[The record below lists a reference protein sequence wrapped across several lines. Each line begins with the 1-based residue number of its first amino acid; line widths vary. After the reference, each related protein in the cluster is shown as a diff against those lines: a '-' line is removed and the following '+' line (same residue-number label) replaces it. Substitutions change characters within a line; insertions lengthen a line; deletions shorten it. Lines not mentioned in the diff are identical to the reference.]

1 MSDYLDL
8 DGAFINSL
16 VGEGTRFDGEITL
29 KGLLRI
35 DGDFR
40 GAVNAADK
48 VLIGSKGRA
57 ECTIQAGTVVVGGIL
72 KGDIRAADKVVILS
86 SGMVIGNIATPR
98 LVVEE
103 GVILNGECSILGQQS
118 KGSGDSRVGT
128 PRPDRLKSSDSSRDD
143 EDIHRYNPA
152 KQDRRTA
159 VGGSS
164 GVWRR

>member
-16 VGEGTRFDGEITL
+16 VGEGTRFDGEISL

-57 ECTIQAGTVVVGGIL
+57 ECSIKAGTVVVGGIL
-72 KGDIRAADKVVILS
+72 KGDIHAEDKVVVLS
-86 SGMVIGNIATPR
+86 SGMVIGNISTPR
-98 LVVEE
+98 LVVEA
-103 GVILNGECSILGQQS
+103 GVILNGECTVLGERMGQVTDHRNGTA
-118 KGSGDSRVGT
+118 KRGDEK
-128 PRPDRLKSSDSSRDD
+128 DLN
-143 EDIHRYNPA
+143 RYNPV
-152 KQDRRTA
+152 KQDQRTS
-159 VGGSS
+159 VGGTV